1 VHWTISHFILDEIGL
16 SFIHYIPLGLEF
28 NSVVKVNSY
37 YAWNNI
43 QYQQEPWAP
52 VADVNF
58 PNQLFIINRLCFLVE
73 KVIIVRE
80 DDGKEN

>member
-1 VHWTISHFILDEIGL
+1 MPETTFSTSRSPGL
-16 SFIHYIPLGLEF
+16 LVP
-28 NSVVKVNSY
+28 
-37 YAWNNI
+37 
-43 QYQQEPWAP
+43 
-52 VADVNF
+52 DVNF